1 MLMLLFLQFHAAAED
16 AIAGATAATAV
27 VKQDEQMQVL
37 SSLTGVCVVA
47 LS

>member
-1 MLMLLFLQFHAAAED
+1 MYCSTASGAAA
-16 AIAGATAATAV
+16 AAAAPATAAV

-37 SSLTGVCVVA
+37 FSLNRVCVVA